1 MSSHKGTA
9 KGKGKTKEWSNKEMM
24 KIEVEINE
32 LENKNSRTSIPT
44 KLQLNFFL
52 YFNFSH
58 RD

>member
-44 KLQLNFFL
+44 KLQLNFFI
-52 YFNFSH
+52 F
-58 RD
+58 